1 MKRSISSLAIPFG
14 PRNYEPPLSKLTL
27 SISLPRA
34 IYASNTKIIYEGGP
48 ENTSSLLSSIDLF
61 HYLIPSLINKM
72 INNKVELY
80 FSSSSIRPTLK
91 KEKEK
96 RLFSSTNFE
105 KKRKSG
111 MTSIVRSWELDS
123 RARGYL
129 KGVQNSLLGEID
141 SRFDVLQKW

>member
-1 MKRSISSLAIPFG
+1 
-14 PRNYEPPLSKLTL
+14 
-27 SISLPRA
+27 
-34 IYASNTKIIYEGGP
+34 
-48 ENTSSLLSSIDLF
+48 
-61 HYLIPSLINKM
+61 M

-96 RLFSSTNFE
+96 RLFSSTNFVE
-105 KKRKSG
+105 KKKRDDVNCKI
-111 MTSIVRSWELDS
+111 M
-123 RARGYL
+123 RARFESYL